1 MLKSPLTRYRYFQ
14 SSIVRDLK
22 DFFKFENIFGFY
34 IVCNSMSGYKI
45 KDLESLTGIKAHTIR
60 IWEKRYNLLEPDRTD
75 TNLRVYSD
83 KDLQDILLVNLLN
96 RNGYKISKIADLSRS
111 ERVKRADSIK
121 TYESPETGIN
131 KLIYSL
137 IEIDELAFD
146 EIINQLMGEHGV
158 ENTFS
163 NFLVPFLERIG
174 VMWLTDS
181 ISVAQEHFIS
191 MLIRQ
196 RLIIEIDK
204 IPSNREAYDKTALLY
219 LPENE
224 WHEIGLLYY
233 TYIIKKSGWRVF
245 YLGQSTPM
253 IGVQEVCQKK
263 NIDLI
268 VSAWVSNFN
277 SDFVESHYKQI
288 RAFYSGKIAVGGA
301 QCNLFDGLDIIQI
314 KKLQDI
320 ATILK

>member
-1 MLKSPLTRYRYFQ
+1 MGQ
-14 SSIVRDLK
+14 
-22 DFFKFENIFGFY
+22 
-34 IVCNSMSGYKI
+34 YKI

-60 IWEKRYNLLEPDRTD
+60 IWEKRYNLLEPNRTD
-75 TNLRVYSD
+75 TNLRLYSD

-96 RNGYKISKIADLSRS
+96 RNGYKISKIADLSRI
-111 ERVKRADSIK
+111 ERVSRAEKIQ
-121 TYESPETGIN
+121 TYDSPETGIN

-146 EIINQLMGEHGV
+146 EIIDKLIQEHGI

-181 ISVAQEHFIS
+181 ITVAQEHFIS

-204 IPSNREAYDKTALLY
+204 LPSPKESYYKTALLY

-233 TYIIKKSGWRVF
+233 HYVIKKSGWRVF

-253 IGVQEVCQKK
+253 EGVREICEKK
-263 NIDLI
+263 NIDLL
-268 VSAWVSNFN
+268 VSAWVSNFD
-277 SDFVESHYKQI
+277 SDLVHSHYKQV
-288 RAFYSGKIAVGGA
+288 REFYKGRIAVGGGQA
-301 QCNLFDGLDIIQI
+301 CLFDGLDIIKI
-314 KKLQDI
+314 AKLNDVI
-320 ATILK
+320 DLISS

>member
-1 MLKSPLTRYRYFQ
+1 MG
-14 SSIVRDLK
+14 D
-22 DFFKFENIFGFY
+22 
-34 IVCNSMSGYKI
+34 YKI
-45 KDLESLTGIKAHTIR
+45 KDLETLTGIKAHTIR
-60 IWEKRYNLLEPDRTD
+60 IWEKRYNLLEPDRTE

-83 KDLQDILLVNLLN
+83 KDLQDILLINLLN
-96 RNGYKISKIADLSRS
+96 RNGYKISKIADFSRS
-111 ERVKRADSIK
+111 ERILRADKIK
-121 TYESPETGIN
+121 VYDSPDTGIN

-146 EIINQLMGEHGV
+146 EIIDKLIQEHGI

-163 NFLVPFLERIG
+163 NFIVPFLERIG
-174 VMWLTDS
+174 VMWLTNS

-204 IPSNREAYDKTALLY
+204 LSSPQESYYKTALLY

-233 TYIIKKSGWRVF
+233 HYTIKKSGWRVF

-253 IGVQEVCQKK
+253 VGVREICEKK
-263 NIDLI
+263 NIDLV
-268 VSAWVSNFN
+268 VSAWVSNY
-277 SDFVESHYKQI
+277 DKDYVHAHYNEL
-288 RAFYSGKIAVGGA
+288 RSFYKGKIAIGGG
-301 QCNLFDGLDIIQI
+301 QSKLFDDLDIIKIGHLNDVYQI
-314 KKLQDI
+314 LQ
-320 ATILK
+320 

>member
-1 MLKSPLTRYRYFQ
+1 MQNTNNRIYL
-14 SSIVRDLK
+14 IVA
-22 DFFKFENIFGFY
+22 ENMGD
-34 IVCNSMSGYKI
+34 YKI
-45 KDLESLTGIKAHTIR
+45 KDLETLTGIKAHTIR
-60 IWEKRYNLLEPDRTD
+60 IWEKRYNLLEPIRTD

-83 KDLQDILLVNLLN
+83 KDLQDILLINLLN

-111 ERVKRADSIK
+111 ERVSRADKIK
-121 TYESPETGIN
+121 TYDSAETSIN
-131 KLIYSL
+131 KLIYAL

-146 EIINQLMGEHGV
+146 EIINRLIHEHGV
-158 ENTFS
+158 ERTFS
-163 NFLVPFLERIG
+163 NFLVPFLDRIG

-204 IPSNREAYDKTALLY
+204 LQSPQESYFKTALLY

-233 TYIIKKSGWRVF
+233 HYVIKKNGWRVF
-245 YLGQSTPM
+245 YLGQSTP
-253 IGVQEVCQKK
+253 IVGVKEVCEKK

-268 VSAWVSNFN
+268 VSAWISNFD
-277 SDFVESHYKQI
+277 SELVGAHYDQI
-288 RAFYSGKIAVGGA
+288 RSFYKGRIAIGGG
-301 QCNLFDGLDIIQI
+301 QSSLFDGLDIVKISKLSDIESLI
-314 KKLQDI
+314 K
-320 ATILK
+320 